1 MEASWLSMGTY
12 SVRSNHGTPL
22 PKLVGQKRIA
32 QAIENGIK
40 KKWYKS

>member
-1 MEASWLSMGTY
+1 
-12 SVRSNHGTPL
+12 L

-32 QAIENGIK
+32 QPIENGIK